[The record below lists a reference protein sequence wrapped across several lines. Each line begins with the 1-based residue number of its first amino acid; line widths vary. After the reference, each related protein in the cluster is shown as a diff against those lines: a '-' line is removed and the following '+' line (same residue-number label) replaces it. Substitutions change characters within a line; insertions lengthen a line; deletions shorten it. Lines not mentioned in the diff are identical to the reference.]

1 MNSQPYSLRDALNSL
16 RVNRENFESKI
27 GRDQVEKLLFNLEEI
42 SLDIENVAAQIR
54 EISSQ
59 EASLD
64 KLTKVFDDFQ
74 YGSIPHIIGHLET
87 IETLLECQS
96 QEQKNESEV
105 VLHF

>member
-16 RVNRENFESKI
+16 RLNRDNFESKI

-96 QEQKNESEV
+96 QEPKNESEV
-105 VLHF
+105 VLQF

>member
-1 MNSQPYSLRDALNSL
+1 MNSKPYSLRDALNSL
-16 RVNRENFESKI
+16 RVNRDKFESKI
-27 GRDQVEKLLFNLEEI
+27 GHDQVEKLLFNLEEV

-74 YGSIPHIIGHLET
+74 
-87 IETLLECQS
+87 
-96 QEQKNESEV
+96 
-105 VLHF
+105 